1 MQGAE
6 TQAGLE
12 WKPSG
17 SLTEAERLKAERD
30 HWKGLFEDLVEHFP
44 EPIINV
50 DADGHLTHI
59 NAKAAETYE
68 LDRERDIGKRG
79 IDAFGTKGKDEI
91 LATTIAR
98 TDTVVHEDDFR
109 GVPTSDGTVWVR
121 AMGVPL
127 HAPNGDIVGALEL
140 TTDATAIVEKNQQ
153 MAEAQEHLSEQIT
166 GSVDQAMACTDEVS
180 DSVTAAREIAA
191 QQADAMEEVS
201 GEVGSL
207 SATVEEIAASADEI
221 NKQSTEAQQLA
232 EESREDGEVAANA
245 MDRVAEGGEHVA
257 DRTHELAEHIEE
269 IGDIIEVINDIADQ
283 TNILALNANIE
294 AARAGEAGSG
304 FAVVAD
310 EVKSLANEVQ
320 AESERIEEII
330 SETREDAT
338 ETVEGIES
346 LTEDVQDS
354 AERIDTL
361 IENQDEIATTIRE
374 AATGMDDIADATDD
388 QAVRTEEVASMV
400 DNASKQATEV
410 QAETAKAVSANDT
423 QIEVVADISESV
435 RQLKS
440 TMADMDDD

>member
-1 MQGAE
+1 MKGQAKR
-6 TQAGLE
+6 AGLDWE
-12 WKPSG
+12 PSD
-17 SLTEAERLKAERD
+17 SLTETERLEAERD
-30 HWKGLFEDLVEHFP
+30 FWKGLFEQVVEDLP
-44 EPIINV
+44 EPTFVV
-50 DADGHLTHI
+50 DDEGRLTHI
-59 NAKAAETYE
+59 NDLTFEKYG
-68 LDRERDIGKRG
+68 LDESDLGKKG

-91 LATTIAR
+91 LAEKIAR
-98 TDTVVHEDDFR
+98 TDQVIREAEFR
-109 GVPTSDGTVWVR
+109 EVPTDDGTLWNR
-121 AMGVPL
+121 SMGFPL
-127 HAPNGDIVGALEL
+127 HAPNGDVVGAFEL
-140 TTDATAIVEKNQQ
+140 TPITTDIVEKNQQ
-153 MAEAQEHLSEQIT
+153 MSAAQEQLSEEVS
-166 GSVDQAMACTDEVS
+166 GSIQDAMTSADDVS

-221 NKQSTEAQQLA
+221 NRQSTEAQHLA
-232 EESREDGEVAANA
+232 EESREDGEIAAEA

-269 IGDIIEVINDIADQ
+269 IDDIIEVINDIADQ

-294 AARAGEAGSG
+294 AARAGDAGAG

-346 LTEDVQDS
+346 LTEDVRDS

-361 IENQDEIATTIRE
+361 IENQDEIAATIRE
-374 AATGMDDIADATDD
+374 AATGMDDIANATDD

-400 DNASKQATEV
+400 DNAAQKATEV

-435 RQLKS
+435 RQLEAR
-440 TMADMDDD
+440 MAGLNAD